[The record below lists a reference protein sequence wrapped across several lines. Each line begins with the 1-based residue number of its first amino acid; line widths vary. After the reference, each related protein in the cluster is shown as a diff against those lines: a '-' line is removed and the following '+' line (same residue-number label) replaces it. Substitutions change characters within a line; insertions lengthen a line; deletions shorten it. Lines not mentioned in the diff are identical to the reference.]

1 MQFLGF
7 LAVIFGPIMEWIYR
21 FIPNYGWALIVFTLL
36 VNLVLLPLRIK
47 QQKSTA
53 RMSAFQPK
61 MQEIQKKYAKDKARQ
76 QEELMKF
83 QQEYGFSMT
92 AGCMPMILNFLFIF
106 GIIEVVYRPL
116 KYILGVSDAVISQMV
131 EVANST
137 LGQSLMVNDY
147 RVQSTLI
154 NLVKGNGEAFSS
166 VLGDKLADVQNF
178 QMSFF
183 GIDLGQTP
191 LSSWP
196 SVAIIIPILSV
207 VTMIA
212 VQVVTMKM
220 SGQQMSGSMKAM
232 PWIMSIM
239 FGYIAFTIPTG
250 FSLYY
255 TVSNIAGFVQS
266 LIAKRIYDPEKI
278 KAQVEA
284 EIEAKR
290 AEKKKK
296 KQVKVKSESGETVM
310 KEVSEAEL
318 ARIRLARARAID
330 EERYKD
336 EEPAPKKEEAKPKPA
351 AEEKEEKPAP
361 QPEQAPDTA
370 QAEPAAQESGT
381 QTEAEEEQAPEKM
394 PWEEDKE

>member
-1 MQFLGF
+1 MQVLGF
-7 LAVIFGPIMEWIYR
+7 LAIIFGPIMEWIYR

-61 MQEIQKKYAKDKARQ
+61 MQEIQKKYAKDKNRQ

-92 AGCMPMILNFLFIF
+92 AGCMPMALNFLFIF

-116 KYILGVSDAVISQMV
+116 QYILGVSQDVIAQMV
-131 EVANST
+131 EIANST
-137 LGQSLMVNDY
+137 LGESLIATDY
-147 RVQSTLI
+147 RVQSALI
-154 NLVKGNGEAFSS
+154 NLVKSNGEAFSS

-178 QMSFF
+178 QMMFF

-196 SVAIIIPILSV
+196 SIAIIIPILSV
-207 VTMIA
+207 VTMII
-212 VQVVTMKM
+212 VQVITMKM
-220 SGQQMSGSMKAM
+220 SGQEMSGSMKAL

-255 TVSNIAGFVQS
+255 TVSNIASFIQS
-266 LIAKRIYDPEKI
+266 LIAKRIYDPEKV

-296 KQVKVKSESGETVM
+296 KQVKIKSESGETVM

-336 EEPAPKKEEAKPKPA
+336 DEPAQKKEEEKPKDALKEKKKKLAENQPA
-351 AEEKEEKPAP
+351 EASSET
-361 QPEQAPDTA
+361 EQSSA
-370 QAEPAAQESGT
+370 QAGPED
-381 QTEAEEEQAPEKM
+381 EQAPEQM
-394 PWEEDKE
+394 PWEEEKE

>member
-1 MQFLGF
+1 MQVLGF
-7 LAVIFGPIMEWIYR
+7 LAIIFGPIMEWIYR

-61 MQEIQKKYAKDKARQ
+61 MQEIQKKYAKDKNRQ

-92 AGCMPMILNFLFIF
+92 AGCMPMALNFLFIF

-116 KYILGVSDAVISQMV
+116 QYILGVSQDVIAQMV
-131 EVANST
+131 EIANST
-137 LGQSLMVNDY
+137 LGESLIATDY
-147 RVQSTLI
+147 RVQSALI
-154 NLVKGNGEAFSS
+154 NLVKSNGEAFSS

-178 QMSFF
+178 QMMFF

-196 SVAIIIPILSV
+196 SIAIIIPILSV
-207 VTMIA
+207 VTMII
-212 VQVVTMKM
+212 VQVITMKM
-220 SGQQMSGSMKAM
+220 SGQEMSGSMKAL

-255 TVSNIAGFVQS
+255 TVSNIASFIQS
-266 LIAKRIYDPEKI
+266 LIAKRIYDPEKV

-296 KQVKVKSESGETVM
+296 KQVKIKSESGETVM

-336 EEPAPKKEEAKPKPA
+336 DKPAQKKEEEKPKA
-351 AEEKEEKPAP
+351 ALKEKKKKPAEN
-361 QPEQAPDTA
+361 QPAEASSETEQSSA
-370 QAEPAAQESGT
+370 QAGPED
-381 QTEAEEEQAPEKM
+381 EQAPEQM
-394 PWEEDKE
+394 PWEEEKE

>member
-1 MQFLGF
+1 MQVLGF
-7 LAVIFGPIMEWIYR
+7 LAIIFGPIMEWIYR

-61 MQEIQKKYAKDKARQ
+61 MQEIQKKYAKDKNRQ

-92 AGCMPMILNFLFIF
+92 AGCMPMALNFLFIF

-116 KYILGVSDAVISQMV
+116 QYILGVSQDVIAQMV
-131 EVANST
+131 EIANST
-137 LGQSLMVNDY
+137 LGESLIATDY
-147 RVQSTLI
+147 RVQSALI
-154 NLVKGNGEAFSS
+154 NLVKSNGEAFSS

-178 QMSFF
+178 QMMFF

-196 SVAIIIPILSV
+196 SIAIIIPIFSV
-207 VTMIA
+207 VTMII
-212 VQVVTMKM
+212 VQVITMKM
-220 SGQQMSGSMKAM
+220 SGQEMSGSMKAL

-255 TVSNIAGFVQS
+255 TVSNIASFIQS
-266 LIAKRIYDPEKI
+266 LIAKRIYDPEKV

-296 KQVKVKSESGETVM
+296 KQVKIKSESGETVM

-336 EEPAPKKEEAKPKPA
+336 DEPAQKKEEEKPKA
-351 AEEKEEKPAP
+351 ALKEKKKKPAEN
-361 QPEQAPDTA
+361 QPAEASSETEQSSA
-370 QAEPAAQESGT
+370 QAGPED
-381 QTEAEEEQAPEKM
+381 EQAPEQM
-394 PWEEDKE
+394 PWEEEKE

>member
-1 MQFLGF
+1 MQVLGF
-7 LAVIFGPIMEWIYR
+7 LAIIFGPIMEWIYR

-36 VNLVLLPLRIK
+36 VNLVLLPLHIK

-61 MQEIQKKYAKDKARQ
+61 MQEIQKKYAKDKNRQ

-92 AGCMPMILNFLFIF
+92 AGCMPMALNFLFIF

-116 KYILGVSDAVISQMV
+116 QYILGVSQDVIAQMV
-131 EVANST
+131 EIANST
-137 LGQSLMVNDY
+137 LGESLIATDY
-147 RVQSTLI
+147 RVQSALI
-154 NLVKGNGEAFSS
+154 NLVKSNGEAFSS

-178 QMSFF
+178 QMMFF

-196 SVAIIIPILSV
+196 SIAIIIPILSV
-207 VTMIA
+207 VTMII
-212 VQVVTMKM
+212 VQVITMKM
-220 SGQQMSGSMKAM
+220 SGQEMSGSMKAL

-255 TVSNIAGFVQS
+255 TVSNIASFIQS
-266 LIAKRIYDPEKI
+266 LIAKRIYDPEKV

-296 KQVKVKSESGETVM
+296 KQVKIKSESGETVM

-336 EEPAPKKEEAKPKPA
+336 DEPAQKKEEEKPKA
-351 AEEKEEKPAP
+351 ALKEKKKKPAEN
-361 QPEQAPDTA
+361 QPAEASSETEQSSA
-370 QAEPAAQESGT
+370 QAGPED
-381 QTEAEEEQAPEKM
+381 EQAPEQM
-394 PWEEDKE
+394 PWEEEKE

>member
-1 MQFLGF
+1 MQVLGF
-7 LAVIFGPIMEWIYR
+7 LAIIFGPIMEWIYR

-61 MQEIQKKYAKDKARQ
+61 MQEIQKKYAKDKNRQ

-92 AGCMPMILNFLFIF
+92 AGCMPMALNFLFIF

-116 KYILGVSDAVISQMV
+116 QYILGVSQDVIAQMV
-131 EVANST
+131 EIANST
-137 LGQSLMVNDY
+137 LGESLIATDY
-147 RVQSTLI
+147 RVQSALI
-154 NLVKGNGEAFSS
+154 NLVKSNGEAFSS

-178 QMSFF
+178 QMMFF

-196 SVAIIIPILSV
+196 SIAIIIPILSV
-207 VTMIA
+207 VTMII
-212 VQVVTMKM
+212 VQVITMKM
-220 SGQQMSGSMKAM
+220 SGQEMSGSMKAL

-255 TVSNIAGFVQS
+255 TVSNIASFIQS
-266 LIAKRIYDPEKI
+266 LIAKRIYDPEKV

-296 KQVKVKSESGETVM
+296 KQVKIKSESGETVM

-336 EEPAPKKEEAKPKPA
+336 DEPAQKKEEEKPKA
-351 AEEKEEKPAP
+351 ALKEKKKKPAEN
-361 QPEQAPDTA
+361 QPAEAFSETEQSSA
-370 QAEPAAQESGT
+370 QAGPED
-381 QTEAEEEQAPEKM
+381 EQAPEQM
-394 PWEEDKE
+394 PWEEEKE

>member
-1 MQFLGF
+1 MQVLGF
-7 LAVIFGPIMEWIYR
+7 LAIIFGPIMEWIYR

-61 MQEIQKKYAKDKARQ
+61 MQEIQKKYAKDKNRQ

-92 AGCMPMILNFLFIF
+92 AGCMPMALNFLFIF

-116 KYILGVSDAVISQMV
+116 QYILGVSQDVIAQMV
-131 EVANST
+131 EIANST
-137 LGQSLMVNDY
+137 LGESLIATDY
-147 RVQSTLI
+147 RVQSALI
-154 NLVKGNGEAFSS
+154 NLVKSNGEAFSS

-178 QMSFF
+178 QMMFF

-196 SVAIIIPILSV
+196 SIAIIIPILSV
-207 VTMIA
+207 VTMII
-212 VQVVTMKM
+212 VQVITMKM
-220 SGQQMSGSMKAM
+220 SGQEMSGSMKAL

-255 TVSNIAGFVQS
+255 TVSNIASFIQS
-266 LIAKRIYDPEKI
+266 LIAKRIYDPEKV
-278 KAQVEA
+278 KAKVEA

-296 KQVKVKSESGETVM
+296 KQVKIKSESGETVM

-336 EEPAPKKEEAKPKPA
+336 DEPAQKKEEEKPKA
-351 AEEKEEKPAP
+351 ALKEKKKKPAEN
-361 QPEQAPDTA
+361 QPAEASSETEQSSA
-370 QAEPAAQESGT
+370 QAGPED
-381 QTEAEEEQAPEKM
+381 EQAPEQM
-394 PWEEDKE
+394 PWEEEKE

>member
-1 MQFLGF
+1 MQVLGF
-7 LAVIFGPIMEWIYR
+7 LAIIFGPIMEWIYR

-61 MQEIQKKYAKDKARQ
+61 MQEIQKKYAKDKNRQ

-92 AGCMPMILNFLFIF
+92 AGCMPMALNFLFIF

-116 KYILGVSDAVISQMV
+116 QYILGVSQDVIAQMV
-131 EVANST
+131 EIANST
-137 LGQSLMVNDY
+137 LGESLIATDY
-147 RVQSTLI
+147 RVQSALI
-154 NLVKGNGEAFSS
+154 NLVKSNGEAFSS

-178 QMSFF
+178 QMMFF

-196 SVAIIIPILSV
+196 SIAIIIPILSV
-207 VTMIA
+207 VTMII
-212 VQVVTMKM
+212 VQVITMKM
-220 SGQQMSGSMKAM
+220 SGQEMSGSMKAL

-255 TVSNIAGFVQS
+255 TVSNIASFIQS
-266 LIAKRIYDPEKI
+266 LIAKRIYDPEKV

-296 KQVKVKSESGETVM
+296 KQVKIKSESGETVM

-336 EEPAPKKEEAKPKPA
+336 AEPAQKKEEEKPKA
-351 AEEKEEKPAP
+351 ALKEKKKKPAEN
-361 QPEQAPDTA
+361 QPAEASSETEQSSA
-370 QAEPAAQESGT
+370 QAGPED
-381 QTEAEEEQAPEKM
+381 EQAPEQM
-394 PWEEDKE
+394 PWEEEKE

>member
-1 MQFLGF
+1 MQVLGF
-7 LAVIFGPIMEWIYR
+7 LAIIFGPIMEWIYR
-21 FIPNYGWALIVFTLL
+21 FSPNYGWALIVFTLL

-61 MQEIQKKYAKDKARQ
+61 MQEIQKKYAKDKNRQ

-92 AGCMPMILNFLFIF
+92 AGCMPMALNFLFIF

-116 KYILGVSDAVISQMV
+116 QYILGVSQDVIAQMV
-131 EVANST
+131 EIANST
-137 LGQSLMVNDY
+137 LGESLIATDY
-147 RVQSTLI
+147 RVQSALI
-154 NLVKGNGEAFSS
+154 NLVKSNGEAFSS

-178 QMSFF
+178 QMMFF

-196 SVAIIIPILSV
+196 SIAIIIPILSV
-207 VTMIA
+207 VTMII
-212 VQVVTMKM
+212 VQVITMKM
-220 SGQQMSGSMKAM
+220 SGQEMSGSMKAL

-255 TVSNIAGFVQS
+255 TVSNIASFIQS
-266 LIAKRIYDPEKI
+266 LIAKRIYDPEKV

-296 KQVKVKSESGETVM
+296 KQVKIKSESGETVM

-336 EEPAPKKEEAKPKPA
+336 DEPAQKKEEEKPKA
-351 AEEKEEKPAP
+351 ALKEKKKKPAEN
-361 QPEQAPDTA
+361 QPAEASSETEQSSA
-370 QAEPAAQESGT
+370 QAGPED
-381 QTEAEEEQAPEKM
+381 EQAPEQM
-394 PWEEDKE
+394 PWEEEKE

>member
-1 MQFLGF
+1 M
-7 LAVIFGPIMEWIYR
+7 
-21 FIPNYGWALIVFTLL
+21 
-36 VNLVLLPLRIK
+36 
-47 QQKSTA
+47 
-53 RMSAFQPK
+53 
-61 MQEIQKKYAKDKARQ
+61 
-76 QEELMKF
+76 
-83 QQEYGFSMT
+83 
-92 AGCMPMILNFLFIF
+92 
-106 GIIEVVYRPL
+106 
-116 KYILGVSDAVISQMV
+116 
-131 EVANST
+131 
-137 LGQSLMVNDY
+137 NDY

-196 SVAIIIPILSV
+196 SIAIIIPILSV

-255 TVSNIAGFVQS
+255 TASNVFALAQS
-266 LIAKRIYDPEKI
+266 IVLKKMYNPEKI
-278 KAQVEA
+278 KQQVQE

-290 AEKKKK
+290 AERKKK
-296 KQVKVKSESGETVM
+296 KQVKVVAADGA
-310 KEVSEAEL
+310 EVVKDVSQAEL
-318 ARIRLARARAID
+318 DRIRLERARQMED
-330 EERYKD
+330 ERYKD
-336 EEPAPKKEEAKPKPA
+336 E
-351 AEEKEEKPAP
+351 
-361 QPEQAPDTA
+361 
-370 QAEPAAQESGT
+370 
-381 QTEAEEEQAPEKM
+381 
-394 PWEEDKE
+394 

>member
-1 MQFLGF
+1 MQVLGF
-7 LAVIFGPIMEWIYR
+7 LAIIFGPIMEWIYR

-61 MQEIQKKYAKDKARQ
+61 MQEIQKKYAKDKNRQ

-92 AGCMPMILNFLFIF
+92 AGCMPMALNFLFIF

-116 KYILGVSDAVISQMV
+116 QYILGVSQDVIAQMV
-131 EVANST
+131 EIANST
-137 LGQSLMVNDY
+137 LGESLIATDY

-154 NLVKGNGEAFSS
+154 NLVKSNGKAFSS

-178 QMSFF
+178 QMMFF

-196 SVAIIIPILSV
+196 SIAIIIPILSV
-207 VTMIA
+207 VTMII
-212 VQVVTMKM
+212 VQVITMKM
-220 SGQQMSGSMKAM
+220 SGQEMSGSMKAL

-255 TVSNIAGFVQS
+255 TVSNIASFIQS
-266 LIAKRIYDPEKI
+266 LIAKRIYDPEKV

-296 KQVKVKSESGETVM
+296 KQVKIKSESGETVM

-336 EEPAPKKEEAKPKPA
+336 DEPAQKKEEEKPKA
-351 AEEKEEKPAP
+351 ALKEKKKKPAEN
-361 QPEQAPDTA
+361 QPAEASSETEQSSA
-370 QAEPAAQESGT
+370 QAGPED
-381 QTEAEEEQAPEKM
+381 EQAPEQM
-394 PWEEDKE
+394 PWEEEKE

>member
-1 MQFLGF
+1 MQVLGF
-7 LAVIFGPIMEWIYR
+7 LAIIFGPIMEWIYR

-61 MQEIQKKYAKDKARQ
+61 MQEIQKKYAKDKNRQ

-92 AGCMPMILNFLFIF
+92 AGCMPMALNFLFIF

-116 KYILGVSDAVISQMV
+116 QYILGVSQDVIAQMV
-131 EVANST
+131 EIANST
-137 LGQSLMVNDY
+137 LGESLIATDY
-147 RVQSTLI
+147 RVQSALI
-154 NLVKGNGEAFSS
+154 NLVKSNGEAFSS

-178 QMSFF
+178 QMMFF

-196 SVAIIIPILSV
+196 SIAIIIPILSV
-207 VTMIA
+207 VTMII
-212 VQVVTMKM
+212 VQVITMKM
-220 SGQQMSGSMKAM
+220 SGQEMSGSMKAL

-255 TVSNIAGFVQS
+255 TVSNIASFIQS
-266 LIAKRIYDPEKI
+266 MIAKRIYDPEKV

-296 KQVKVKSESGETVM
+296 KQVKIKSESGETVM

-336 EEPAPKKEEAKPKPA
+336 DEPAQKKEEEKPKA
-351 AEEKEEKPAP
+351 ALKEKKKKPAEN
-361 QPEQAPDTA
+361 QPAEASSETEQSSA
-370 QAEPAAQESGT
+370 QAGPED
-381 QTEAEEEQAPEKM
+381 EQAPEQM
-394 PWEEDKE
+394 PWEEEKE

>member
-1 MQFLGF
+1 MQVLGF
-7 LAVIFGPIMEWIYR
+7 LAIIFGPIMEWIYR

-61 MQEIQKKYAKDKARQ
+61 MQEIQKKYAKDKNRQ

-92 AGCMPMILNFLFIF
+92 AGCMPMALNFLFIF

-116 KYILGVSDAVISQMV
+116 QYILGVSQDVIAQMV
-131 EVANST
+131 EIANST
-137 LGQSLMVNDY
+137 LGESLIATDY
-147 RVQSTLI
+147 RVQSALI
-154 NLVKGNGEAFSS
+154 NLVKSNGEAFSS

-178 QMSFF
+178 QMMFF

-196 SVAIIIPILSV
+196 SIAIIIPILSV
-207 VTMIA
+207 VTMII
-212 VQVVTMKM
+212 VQVITMKM
-220 SGQQMSGSMKAM
+220 SGQEMSGSMKAL

-255 TVSNIAGFVQS
+255 TVSNIASFIQS
-266 LIAKRIYDPEKI
+266 RIAKRIYDPEKV

-296 KQVKVKSESGETVM
+296 KQVKIKSESGETVM

-336 EEPAPKKEEAKPKPA
+336 DEPAQKKEEEKPKA
-351 AEEKEEKPAP
+351 ALKEKKKKPAEN
-361 QPEQAPDTA
+361 QPAEASSETEQSSA
-370 QAEPAAQESGT
+370 QAGPED
-381 QTEAEEEQAPEKM
+381 EQAPEQM
-394 PWEEDKE
+394 PWEEEKE

>member
-1 MQFLGF
+1 MQVLGF
-7 LAVIFGPIMEWIYR
+7 LAIIFGPIMEWIYR

-61 MQEIQKKYAKDKARQ
+61 MQEIQKKYAKDKNR
-76 QEELMKF
+76 

-92 AGCMPMILNFLFIF
+92 AGCMPMALNFLFIF

-116 KYILGVSDAVISQMV
+116 QYILGVSQDVIAQMV
-131 EVANST
+131 EIANST
-137 LGQSLMVNDY
+137 LGESLIATDY
-147 RVQSTLI
+147 RVQSALI
-154 NLVKGNGEAFSS
+154 NLVKSNGEAFSS

-178 QMSFF
+178 QMMFF

-196 SVAIIIPILSV
+196 SIAIIIPILSV
-207 VTMIA
+207 VTMII
-212 VQVVTMKM
+212 VQVITMKM
-220 SGQQMSGSMKAM
+220 SGQEMSGSMKAL

-255 TVSNIAGFVQS
+255 TVSNIASFIQS
-266 LIAKRIYDPEKI
+266 LIAKRIYDPEKV

-296 KQVKVKSESGETVM
+296 KQVKIKSESGETVM

-336 EEPAPKKEEAKPKPA
+336 DEPAQKKEEEKPKA
-351 AEEKEEKPAP
+351 ALKEKKKKPAEN
-361 QPEQAPDTA
+361 QPAEASSETEQSSA
-370 QAEPAAQESGT
+370 QAGPED
-381 QTEAEEEQAPEKM
+381 EQAPEQM
-394 PWEEDKE
+394 PWEEEKE

>member
-1 MQFLGF
+1 MQVLGF
-7 LAVIFGPIMEWIYR
+7 LAIIFGPIMEWIYR

-61 MQEIQKKYAKDKARQ
+61 MQEIQKKYAKDKNRQ

-92 AGCMPMILNFLFIF
+92 AGCMPMALNFLFIF

-116 KYILGVSDAVISQMV
+116 QYILGVSQDVIAQMV
-131 EVANST
+131 EIANST
-137 LGQSLMVNDY
+137 LGESLIATDY
-147 RVQSTLI
+147 RVQSALI
-154 NLVKGNGEAFSS
+154 NLVKSNGEAFSS

-178 QMSFF
+178 QMMFF

-196 SVAIIIPILSV
+196 SIAIIIPILSV
-207 VTMIA
+207 VTMII
-212 VQVVTMKM
+212 VQVITMKM
-220 SGQQMSGSMKAM
+220 SGQEMSGSMKAL

-255 TVSNIAGFVQS
+255 TVSNIASFIQS
-266 LIAKRIYDPEKI
+266 LIAKRIYDPEKV

-296 KQVKVKSESGETVM
+296 KQVKIKSESGETVM

-336 EEPAPKKEEAKPKPA
+336 DEPAQRKE
-351 AEEKEEKPAP
+351 EEKPKAALKEKKKKP
-361 QPEQAPDTA
+361 AENQPAEASSETEQSSA
-370 QAEPAAQESGT
+370 QAGPED
-381 QTEAEEEQAPEKM
+381 EQAPEQM
-394 PWEEDKE
+394 PWEEEKE

>member
-1 MQFLGF
+1 MQVLGF
-7 LAVIFGPIMEWIYR
+7 LAIIFGPIMEWIYR

-61 MQEIQKKYAKDKARQ
+61 MQEIQKKYAKDKNRQ

-92 AGCMPMILNFLFIF
+92 AGCMPMALNFLFIF

-116 KYILGVSDAVISQMV
+116 QYILGVSQDVIAQMV
-131 EVANST
+131 EIANST
-137 LGQSLMVNDY
+137 LGESLIATDY
-147 RVQSTLI
+147 RVQSALI
-154 NLVKGNGEAFSS
+154 NLVKSNGEAFSS

-178 QMSFF
+178 QMMFF

-196 SVAIIIPILSV
+196 SIAIIIPILSV
-207 VTMIA
+207 VTMII
-212 VQVVTMKM
+212 VQVITMKM
-220 SGQQMSGSMKAM
+220 SGQEMSGSMKAL

-255 TVSNIAGFVQS
+255 TVSNIASFIQS
-266 LIAKRIYDPEKI
+266 LIAKRIYDPEKV

-296 KQVKVKSESGETVM
+296 KQVKIKSESGETVM

-336 EEPAPKKEEAKPKPA
+336 DEPAQKKEEEKPKA
-351 AEEKEEKPAP
+351 ALKEKKKKPAEN
-361 QPEQAPDTA
+361 QPAEASSETEQNSA
-370 QAEPAAQESGT
+370 QAGPED
-381 QTEAEEEQAPEKM
+381 EQAPEQM
-394 PWEEDKE
+394 PWEEEKE

>member
-1 MQFLGF
+1 MQVLGF
-7 LAVIFGPIMEWIYR
+7 LAIIFGPIMEWIYR

-61 MQEIQKKYAKDKARQ
+61 MQEIQKKYAKDKNRQ

-92 AGCMPMILNFLFIF
+92 AGCMPMALNFLFIF

-116 KYILGVSDAVISQMV
+116 QYILGVSQDVIAQMV
-131 EVANST
+131 EIANST
-137 LGQSLMVNDY
+137 LGESLIATDY
-147 RVQSTLI
+147 RVQSALI
-154 NLVKGNGEAFSS
+154 NLVKSNGEAFSS

-178 QMSFF
+178 QMMFF

-196 SVAIIIPILSV
+196 SIAIIIPILSV
-207 VTMIA
+207 VTMII
-212 VQVVTMKM
+212 VQVITMKM
-220 SGQQMSGSMKAM
+220 SGQEMSGSMKAL

-255 TVSNIAGFVQS
+255 TVSNIASFIQS
-266 LIAKRIYDPEKI
+266 LIAKRIYDPEKV

-296 KQVKVKSESGETVM
+296 KQVKIKSESGETVM

-318 ARIRLARARAID
+318 ARIRLARARAIH

-336 EEPAPKKEEAKPKPA
+336 DEPAQKKEEEKPKA
-351 AEEKEEKPAP
+351 ALKEKKKKPAEN
-361 QPEQAPDTA
+361 QPAEASSETEQSSA
-370 QAEPAAQESGT
+370 QAGPED
-381 QTEAEEEQAPEKM
+381 EQAPEQM
-394 PWEEDKE
+394 PWEEEKE

>member
-1 MQFLGF
+1 MQVLGF
-7 LAVIFGPIMEWIYR
+7 LAIIFGPIMEWIYR

-61 MQEIQKKYAKDKARQ
+61 MQEIQKKYAKDKNRQ

-92 AGCMPMILNFLFIF
+92 AGCMPMALNFLFIF

-116 KYILGVSDAVISQMV
+116 QYILGVSQDVIAQMV
-131 EVANST
+131 EIANST
-137 LGQSLMVNDY
+137 LGESLIATDY
-147 RVQSTLI
+147 RVQSALI
-154 NLVKGNGEAFSS
+154 NLVKSNGEAFSS

-178 QMSFF
+178 QMMFF

-196 SVAIIIPILSV
+196 SIASIIPILSV
-207 VTMIA
+207 VTMII
-212 VQVVTMKM
+212 VQVITMKM
-220 SGQQMSGSMKAM
+220 SGQEMSGSMKAL

-255 TVSNIAGFVQS
+255 TVSNIASFIQS
-266 LIAKRIYDPEKI
+266 LIAKRIYDPEKV

-296 KQVKVKSESGETVM
+296 KQVKIKSESGETVM

-336 EEPAPKKEEAKPKPA
+336 DEPAQKKEEEKPKA
-351 AEEKEEKPAP
+351 ALKEKKKKPAEN
-361 QPEQAPDTA
+361 QPAEASSETEQSRA
-370 QAEPAAQESGT
+370 QAGPED
-381 QTEAEEEQAPEKM
+381 EQAPEQM
-394 PWEEDKE
+394 PWEEEKE

>member
-1 MQFLGF
+1 MQVLGF
-7 LAVIFGPIMEWIYR
+7 LAIIFGPIMEWIYR

-61 MQEIQKKYAKDKARQ
+61 MQEIQKKYAKDKNRQ

-92 AGCMPMILNFLFIF
+92 AGCMPMALNFLFIF

-116 KYILGVSDAVISQMV
+116 QYILGVSQDVIAQMV
-131 EVANST
+131 EIANST
-137 LGQSLMVNDY
+137 LGESLIATDY
-147 RVQSTLI
+147 RVQSALI
-154 NLVKGNGEAFSS
+154 NLVKSNGEAFSS

-178 QMSFF
+178 QMMFF

-196 SVAIIIPILSV
+196 SIAIIIPILSV
-207 VTMIA
+207 VTMII
-212 VQVVTMKM
+212 VQVITMKM
-220 SGQQMSGSMKAM
+220 SGQEMSGSMKAL

-255 TVSNIAGFVQS
+255 TVSNIASFIQS

-296 KQVKVKSESGETVM
+296 KQVKIKSESGETVM

-336 EEPAPKKEEAKPKPA
+336 DEPAQKKEEEKPKDA
-351 AEEKEEKPAP
+351 LKEKKKKPAEN
-361 QPEQAPDTA
+361 QPAEASSETEQSSA
-370 QAEPAAQESGT
+370 QAGPED
-381 QTEAEEEQAPEKM
+381 EQAPEQM
-394 PWEEDKE
+394 PWEEEKE

>member
-1 MQFLGF
+1 MQVLGF
-7 LAVIFGPIMEWIYR
+7 LAIIFGPIMEWIYR

-61 MQEIQKKYAKDKARQ
+61 MQEIQKKYAKDKNRQ

-92 AGCMPMILNFLFIF
+92 AGCMPMALNFLFIF

-116 KYILGVSDAVISQMV
+116 QYILGVSQDVIAQMV
-131 EVANST
+131 EIANST
-137 LGQSLMVNDY
+137 LGESLIATDY
-147 RVQSTLI
+147 RVQSALI
-154 NLVKGNGEAFSS
+154 NLVKSNGEAFSS

-178 QMSFF
+178 QMMFF

-196 SVAIIIPILSV
+196 SIAIIIPILSV
-207 VTMIA
+207 VTMII
-212 VQVVTMKM
+212 VQVITMKM
-220 SGQQMSGSMKAM
+220 SGQEMSGSMKAL

-255 TVSNIAGFVQS
+255 TVSNIASFIQS
-266 LIAKRIYDPEKI
+266 LIAKRIYDPEKV

-296 KQVKVKSESGETVM
+296 KQVKIKSESGETVM

-336 EEPAPKKEEAKPKPA
+336 DEPAQKKEEEKPKA
-351 AEEKEEKPAP
+351 ALKEKKKKPAEN
-361 QPEQAPDTA
+361 QPAEASSETEHSSA
-370 QAEPAAQESGT
+370 QAGPED
-381 QTEAEEEQAPEKM
+381 EQAPEQM
-394 PWEEDKE
+394 PWEEEKE

>member
-1 MQFLGF
+1 MQVLGF
-7 LAVIFGPIMEWIYR
+7 LAIIFGPIMEWIYR

-61 MQEIQKKYAKDKARQ
+61 MQEIQKKYAKDKNRQ

-92 AGCMPMILNFLFIF
+92 AGCMPMALNLLFIF

-116 KYILGVSDAVISQMV
+116 QYILGVSQDVIAQMV
-131 EVANST
+131 EIANST
-137 LGQSLMVNDY
+137 LGESLIATDY
-147 RVQSTLI
+147 RVQSALI
-154 NLVKGNGEAFSS
+154 NLVKSNGEAFSS

-178 QMSFF
+178 QMMFF

-196 SVAIIIPILSV
+196 SIAIIIPILSV
-207 VTMIA
+207 VTMII
-212 VQVVTMKM
+212 VQVITMKM
-220 SGQQMSGSMKAM
+220 SGQEMSGSMKAL

-255 TVSNIAGFVQS
+255 TVSNIASFIQS
-266 LIAKRIYDPEKI
+266 LIAKRIYDPEKV

-296 KQVKVKSESGETVM
+296 KQVKIKSESGETVM

-336 EEPAPKKEEAKPKPA
+336 DEPAQKKEEEKPKA
-351 AEEKEEKPAP
+351 ALKEKKKKPAEN
-361 QPEQAPDTA
+361 QPAEASSETEQSSA
-370 QAEPAAQESGT
+370 QAGPED
-381 QTEAEEEQAPEKM
+381 EQAPEQM
-394 PWEEDKE
+394 PWEEEKE

>member
-1 MQFLGF
+1 MQVLGF
-7 LAVIFGPIMEWIYR
+7 LAIIFGPIMEWIYR

-61 MQEIQKKYAKDKARQ
+61 MQEIQKKYAKDKNRQ

-92 AGCMPMILNFLFIF
+92 AGCMPMALNFLFIF

-116 KYILGVSDAVISQMV
+116 QYILGVSQDVIAQMV
-131 EVANST
+131 EIANST
-137 LGQSLMVNDY
+137 LGESLIATDY
-147 RVQSTLI
+147 RVQSALI
-154 NLVKGNGEAFSS
+154 NLVKSNGEAFSS

-178 QMSFF
+178 QMMFF

-196 SVAIIIPILSV
+196 SIAIIIPILSV
-207 VTMIA
+207 VTMII
-212 VQVVTMKM
+212 VQVITMKM
-220 SGQQMSGSMKAM
+220 SGQEMSGSMKAL

-255 TVSNIAGFVQS
+255 TVSNIASFIQS
-266 LIAKRIYDPEKI
+266 LIAKRIYDPEKV

-284 EIEAKR
+284 EIESKR

-296 KQVKVKSESGETVM
+296 KQVKIKSESGETVM

-336 EEPAPKKEEAKPKPA
+336 DEPAQKKEEEKPKA
-351 AEEKEEKPAP
+351 ALKEKKKKPAEN
-361 QPEQAPDTA
+361 QPAEASSETEQSSA
-370 QAEPAAQESGT
+370 QAGPED
-381 QTEAEEEQAPEKM
+381 EQAPEQM
-394 PWEEDKE
+394 PWEEEKE

>member
-1 MQFLGF
+1 MQVLGF
-7 LAVIFGPIMEWIYR
+7 LAIIFGPIMEWIYR

-61 MQEIQKKYAKDKARQ
+61 MQEIQKKDAKDKNRQ

-92 AGCMPMILNFLFIF
+92 AGCMPMALNFLFIF

-116 KYILGVSDAVISQMV
+116 QYILGVSQDVIAQMV
-131 EVANST
+131 EIANST
-137 LGQSLMVNDY
+137 LGESLIATDY
-147 RVQSTLI
+147 RVQSALI
-154 NLVKGNGEAFSS
+154 NLVKSNGEAFSS

-178 QMSFF
+178 QMMFF

-196 SVAIIIPILSV
+196 SIAIIIPILSV
-207 VTMIA
+207 VTMII
-212 VQVVTMKM
+212 VQVITMKM
-220 SGQQMSGSMKAM
+220 SGQEMSGSMKAL

-255 TVSNIAGFVQS
+255 TVSNIASFIQS
-266 LIAKRIYDPEKI
+266 LIAKRIYDPEKV

-296 KQVKVKSESGETVM
+296 KQVKIKSESGETVM

-336 EEPAPKKEEAKPKPA
+336 DEPAQKKEEEKPKA
-351 AEEKEEKPAP
+351 ALKEKKKKPAEN
-361 QPEQAPDTA
+361 QPAEASSETEQSSA
-370 QAEPAAQESGT
+370 QAGPED
-381 QTEAEEEQAPEKM
+381 EQAPEQM
-394 PWEEDKE
+394 PWEEEKE

>member
-1 MQFLGF
+1 MQVLGF
-7 LAVIFGPIMEWIYR
+7 LAIIFGPIMEWIYR

-61 MQEIQKKYAKDKARQ
+61 MQEIQKKYAKDKNRQ

-92 AGCMPMILNFLFIF
+92 AGCMPMALNFLFIF

-116 KYILGVSDAVISQMV
+116 QYILGVSQDVIAQMV
-131 EVANST
+131 EIANST
-137 LGQSLMVNDY
+137 LGESLIATDY

-154 NLVKGNGEAFSS
+154 NLVKSNGEAFSS

-178 QMSFF
+178 QMMFF

-196 SVAIIIPILSV
+196 SIAIIIPILSV
-207 VTMIA
+207 VTMII
-212 VQVVTMKM
+212 VQVITMKM
-220 SGQQMSGSMKAM
+220 SGQEMSGSMKAL

-255 TVSNIAGFVQS
+255 TVSNIASFIQS
-266 LIAKRIYDPEKI
+266 LIAKRIYDPEKV

-290 AEKKKK
+290 AERKKK
-296 KQVKVKSESGETVM
+296 KQVKIKSESGETVM

-336 EEPAPKKEEAKPKPA
+336 DEPAQKKEEEKPKA
-351 AEEKEEKPAP
+351 ALKEKKKKPAEN
-361 QPEQAPDTA
+361 QPAEASSETEQSSA
-370 QAEPAAQESGT
+370 QAGPED
-381 QTEAEEEQAPEKM
+381 EQAPEQM
-394 PWEEDKE
+394 PWEEEKE

>member
-1 MQFLGF
+1 MQVLGF
-7 LAVIFGPIMEWIYR
+7 LAIIFGPIMEWIYR

-61 MQEIQKKYAKDKARQ
+61 MQEIQKKYAKDKNRQ

-92 AGCMPMILNFLFIF
+92 AGCMPMALNFLFIF

-116 KYILGVSDAVISQMV
+116 QYILGVSQDVIAQMV
-131 EVANST
+131 EIANST
-137 LGQSLMVNDY
+137 LGESLIATDY
-147 RVQSTLI
+147 RVQSALI
-154 NLVKGNGEAFSS
+154 NLVKSNGEAFSS

-178 QMSFF
+178 QMMFF

-196 SVAIIIPILSV
+196 SIAIIIPILSV
-207 VTMIA
+207 VTMII
-212 VQVVTMKM
+212 VQVITMKM
-220 SGQQMSGSMKAM
+220 SGQEMSGSMKAL

-255 TVSNIAGFVQS
+255 TVSNIASFIQS
-266 LIAKRIYDPEKI
+266 LIAKRIYDPEKV

-296 KQVKVKSESGETVM
+296 KQVKIKSESGETVM

-318 ARIRLARARAID
+318 ARIRLARARASD

-336 EEPAPKKEEAKPKPA
+336 DEPAQKKEEEKPKA
-351 AEEKEEKPAP
+351 ALKEKKKKPAEN
-361 QPEQAPDTA
+361 QPAEASSETEQSSA
-370 QAEPAAQESGT
+370 QAGPED
-381 QTEAEEEQAPEKM
+381 EQAPEQM
-394 PWEEDKE
+394 PWEEEKE

>member
-1 MQFLGF
+1 MQVLGF
-7 LAVIFGPIMEWIYR
+7 LAIIFGPIMEWIYR

-61 MQEIQKKYAKDKARQ
+61 MQEIQKKYAKDKNRQ

-92 AGCMPMILNFLFIF
+92 AGCMPMALNFLFIF

-116 KYILGVSDAVISQMV
+116 QYILGVSQDVIAQMV
-131 EVANST
+131 EIANST
-137 LGQSLMVNDY
+137 LGESLIATDY
-147 RVQSTLI
+147 RVQSALI
-154 NLVKGNGEAFSS
+154 NLVKSNGEAFSS
-166 VLGDKLADVQNF
+166 VLGDKLVDVQNF
-178 QMSFF
+178 QMMFF

-196 SVAIIIPILSV
+196 SIAIIIPILSV
-207 VTMIA
+207 VTMII
-212 VQVVTMKM
+212 VQVITMKM
-220 SGQQMSGSMKAM
+220 SGQEMSGSMKAL

-255 TVSNIAGFVQS
+255 TVSNIASFIQS
-266 LIAKRIYDPEKI
+266 LIAKRIYDPEKV

-296 KQVKVKSESGETVM
+296 KQVKIKSESGETVM

-336 EEPAPKKEEAKPKPA
+336 DEPAQKKEEEKPKA
-351 AEEKEEKPAP
+351 ALKEKKKKPAEN
-361 QPEQAPDTA
+361 QPAEASSETEQSSA
-370 QAEPAAQESGT
+370 QAGPED
-381 QTEAEEEQAPEKM
+381 EQAPEQM
-394 PWEEDKE
+394 PWEEEKE

>member
-1 MQFLGF
+1 MQVLGF
-7 LAVIFGPIMEWIYR
+7 LAIIFGPIMEWIYR

-53 RMSAFQPK
+53 RKSAFQPK
-61 MQEIQKKYAKDKARQ
+61 MQEIQKKYAKDKNRQ

-92 AGCMPMILNFLFIF
+92 AGCMPMALNFLFIF

-116 KYILGVSDAVISQMV
+116 QYILGVSQDVIAQMV
-131 EVANST
+131 EIANST
-137 LGQSLMVNDY
+137 LGESLIATDY
-147 RVQSTLI
+147 RVQSALI
-154 NLVKGNGEAFSS
+154 NLVKSNGEAFSS

-178 QMSFF
+178 QMMFF

-196 SVAIIIPILSV
+196 SIAIIIPILSV
-207 VTMIA
+207 VTMII
-212 VQVVTMKM
+212 VQVITMKM
-220 SGQQMSGSMKAM
+220 SGQEMSGSMKAL

-255 TVSNIAGFVQS
+255 TVSNIASFIQS
-266 LIAKRIYDPEKI
+266 LIAKRIYDPEKV

-296 KQVKVKSESGETVM
+296 KQVKIKSESGETVM

-336 EEPAPKKEEAKPKPA
+336 DEPAQKKEEEKPKA
-351 AEEKEEKPAP
+351 ALKEKKKKPAEN
-361 QPEQAPDTA
+361 QPAEASSETEQSSA
-370 QAEPAAQESGT
+370 QAGPED
-381 QTEAEEEQAPEKM
+381 EQAPEQM
-394 PWEEDKE
+394 PWEEEKE

>member
-1 MQFLGF
+1 MQVLGF
-7 LAVIFGPIMEWIYR
+7 LAIIFGPIMEWIYR

-61 MQEIQKKYAKDKARQ
+61 MQEIQKKYAKDKNRQ

-92 AGCMPMILNFLFIF
+92 AGCMPMALNFLFIF

-116 KYILGVSDAVISQMV
+116 QYILGVSQDVIAQMV
-131 EVANST
+131 EIANST
-137 LGQSLMVNDY
+137 LGESLIATDY
-147 RVQSTLI
+147 RVQSALI
-154 NLVKGNGEAFSS
+154 NLVKSNGEAFSS

-178 QMSFF
+178 QMMFF

-196 SVAIIIPILSV
+196 SIAIIIPILSV
-207 VTMIA
+207 VTMII
-212 VQVVTMKM
+212 VQVITMKM
-220 SGQQMSGSMKAM
+220 SGQEMSGSMKAL

-255 TVSNIAGFVQS
+255 TVSNIASFIQS
-266 LIAKRIYDPEKI
+266 LIAKRIYDPEKV

-296 KQVKVKSESGETVM
+296 KQVKIKSESGETVM

-336 EEPAPKKEEAKPKPA
+336 DEPAHKKEEEKPKA
-351 AEEKEEKPAP
+351 ALKEKKKKPAEN
-361 QPEQAPDTA
+361 QPAEASSETEQSSA
-370 QAEPAAQESGT
+370 QAGPED
-381 QTEAEEEQAPEKM
+381 EQAPEQM
-394 PWEEDKE
+394 PWEEEKE

>member
-1 MQFLGF
+1 MQVLGF
-7 LAVIFGPIMEWIYR
+7 LAIIFGPIMEWIYR

-61 MQEIQKKYAKDKARQ
+61 MQEIQKKYAKDKNRQ

-92 AGCMPMILNFLFIF
+92 AGCMPMALNFLFIF

-116 KYILGVSDAVISQMV
+116 QYILGVSQDVIAQMV
-131 EVANST
+131 EIANST
-137 LGQSLMVNDY
+137 LGESLIATDY
-147 RVQSTLI
+147 RVQSALI
-154 NLVKGNGEAFSS
+154 NLVKSNGEAFSS

-178 QMSFF
+178 QMMFF

-196 SVAIIIPILSV
+196 SIAIIIPILSV
-207 VTMIA
+207 VTMII
-212 VQVVTMKM
+212 VQVITMKM
-220 SGQQMSGSMKAM
+220 SGQEMSGSMKAL

-239 FGYIAFTIPTG
+239 FGSIAFTIPTG

-255 TVSNIAGFVQS
+255 TVSNIASFIQS
-266 LIAKRIYDPEKI
+266 LIAKRIYDPEKV

-296 KQVKVKSESGETVM
+296 KQVKIKSESGETVM

-336 EEPAPKKEEAKPKPA
+336 DEPAQKKEEEKPKA
-351 AEEKEEKPAP
+351 ALKEKKKKPAEN
-361 QPEQAPDTA
+361 QPAEASSETEQSSA
-370 QAEPAAQESGT
+370 QAGPED
-381 QTEAEEEQAPEKM
+381 EQAPEQM
-394 PWEEDKE
+394 PWEEEKE

>member
-1 MQFLGF
+1 MQVLGF
-7 LAVIFGPIMEWIYR
+7 LAIIFGPILEWIYR

-61 MQEIQKKYAKDKARQ
+61 MQEIQKKYAKDKNRQ

-92 AGCMPMILNFLFIF
+92 AGCMPMALNFLFIF

-116 KYILGVSDAVISQMV
+116 QYILGVSQDVIAQMV
-131 EVANST
+131 EIANST
-137 LGQSLMVNDY
+137 LGESLIATDY
-147 RVQSTLI
+147 RVQSALI
-154 NLVKGNGEAFSS
+154 NLVKSNGEAFSS

-178 QMSFF
+178 QMMFF

-196 SVAIIIPILSV
+196 SIAIIIPILSV
-207 VTMIA
+207 VTMII
-212 VQVVTMKM
+212 VQVITMKM
-220 SGQQMSGSMKAM
+220 SGQEMSGSMKAL

-255 TVSNIAGFVQS
+255 TVSNIASFIQS
-266 LIAKRIYDPEKI
+266 LIAKRIYDPEKV

-296 KQVKVKSESGETVM
+296 KQVKIKSESGETVM

-336 EEPAPKKEEAKPKPA
+336 DEPAQKKEEEKPKA
-351 AEEKEEKPAP
+351 ALKEKKKKPAEN
-361 QPEQAPDTA
+361 QPAEASSETEQSSA
-370 QAEPAAQESGT
+370 QAGPED
-381 QTEAEEEQAPEKM
+381 EQAPEQM
-394 PWEEDKE
+394 PWEEEKE

>member
-1 MQFLGF
+1 MQVLGF
-7 LAVIFGPIMEWIYR
+7 LAIIFGPIMEWIYR

-61 MQEIQKKYAKDKARQ
+61 MQEIQKKYAKDKNRQ

-92 AGCMPMILNFLFIF
+92 AGCMPMALNFLFIF

-116 KYILGVSDAVISQMV
+116 QYILGVSQDVIAQMV
-131 EVANST
+131 EIANST
-137 LGQSLMVNDY
+137 LGESLIATDY
-147 RVQSTLI
+147 RVQSALI
-154 NLVKGNGEAFSS
+154 NLVKSNGEAFSS

-178 QMSFF
+178 QMMFF

-196 SVAIIIPILSV
+196 SIAIIIPILSV
-207 VTMIA
+207 VTMII
-212 VQVVTMKM
+212 VQVITMKM
-220 SGQQMSGSMKAM
+220 SGQEMSGSMKAL

-255 TVSNIAGFVQS
+255 TVSNIASFIQS
-266 LIAKRIYDPEKI
+266 LIAKRIYDPEKV

-284 EIEAKR
+284 EIEAK
-290 AEKKKK
+290 KK
-296 KQVKVKSESGETVM
+296 KQVKIKSESGETVM

-336 EEPAPKKEEAKPKPA
+336 DEPAQKKEEEKPKA
-351 AEEKEEKPAP
+351 ALKEKKKKPAEN
-361 QPEQAPDTA
+361 QPAEASSETEQSSA
-370 QAEPAAQESGT
+370 QAGPED
-381 QTEAEEEQAPEKM
+381 EQAPEQM
-394 PWEEDKE
+394 PWEEEKE

>member
-1 MQFLGF
+1 MQVLGF
-7 LAVIFGPIMEWIYR
+7 LAIIFGPIMEWIYR

-61 MQEIQKKYAKDKARQ
+61 MQEIQKKYAKDKNRQ

-92 AGCMPMILNFLFIF
+92 AGCMPMALNFLFIF

-116 KYILGVSDAVISQMV
+116 QYILGVSQDVIAQMV
-131 EVANST
+131 EIANST
-137 LGQSLMVNDY
+137 LGESLIATDY
-147 RVQSTLI
+147 RVQSALI
-154 NLVKGNGEAFSS
+154 NLVKSNGEAFSS

-178 QMSFF
+178 QMMFF

-196 SVAIIIPILSV
+196 SIAIIIPILSV
-207 VTMIA
+207 VTMII
-212 VQVVTMKM
+212 VQVITMKM
-220 SGQQMSGSMKAM
+220 SGQEMSGSMKAL

-255 TVSNIAGFVQS
+255 TVSNIASFIQS
-266 LIAKRIYDPEKI
+266 LIAKRIYDPEKV

-284 EIEAKR
+284 EIEAQR

-296 KQVKVKSESGETVM
+296 KQVKIKSESGETVM

-336 EEPAPKKEEAKPKPA
+336 DEPAQKKEEEKPKA
-351 AEEKEEKPAP
+351 ALKEKKKKPAEN
-361 QPEQAPDTA
+361 QPAEASSETEQSSA
-370 QAEPAAQESGT
+370 QAGPED
-381 QTEAEEEQAPEKM
+381 EQAPEQM
-394 PWEEDKE
+394 PWEEEKE

>member
-1 MQFLGF
+1 MQVLGF
-7 LAVIFGPIMEWIYR
+7 LAIIFGPIMEWIYR

-61 MQEIQKKYAKDKARQ
+61 MQEIQKKYAKDKNRQ

-92 AGCMPMILNFLFIF
+92 AGCMPMALNFLFIF

-116 KYILGVSDAVISQMV
+116 QYILGVSQDVIAQMV
-131 EVANST
+131 EIANST
-137 LGQSLMVNDY
+137 LGESLIATDY
-147 RVQSTLI
+147 RVQSALI
-154 NLVKGNGEAFSS
+154 NLVKSNGEAFSS

-178 QMSFF
+178 QMMFF

-196 SVAIIIPILSV
+196 SIAIIIPILSV
-207 VTMIA
+207 VTMII
-212 VQVVTMKM
+212 VQVITMKM
-220 SGQQMSGSMKAM
+220 SGQEMSGSMKAL

-255 TVSNIAGFVQS
+255 TVSNIASFIQS
-266 LIAKRIYDPEKI
+266 LIAKRIYDPEKV

-296 KQVKVKSESGETVM
+296 KQVKIKSESGETVM

-336 EEPAPKKEEAKPKPA
+336 DEPAQKKEEEKPKA
-351 AEEKEEKPAP
+351 ALKEKKKKPAEN
-361 QPEQAPDTA
+361 QPAEASSETEQSST
-370 QAEPAAQESGT
+370 QAGPED
-381 QTEAEEEQAPEKM
+381 EQAPEQM
-394 PWEEDKE
+394 PWEEEKE

>member
-1 MQFLGF
+1 MQVLGF
-7 LAVIFGPIMEWIYR
+7 LAIIFGPIMEWIYR

-61 MQEIQKKYAKDKARQ
+61 MQEIQKKYAKDKNRQ

-92 AGCMPMILNFLFIF
+92 AGCMPMALNFLFIF

-116 KYILGVSDAVISQMV
+116 QYILGVSQDVIAQMV
-131 EVANST
+131 EIANST
-137 LGQSLMVNDY
+137 LGESLIATDY
-147 RVQSTLI
+147 RVQSALI
-154 NLVKGNGEAFSS
+154 NLVKSNGEAFSS

-178 QMSFF
+178 QMMFF

-196 SVAIIIPILSV
+196 SIAIIIPILSV
-207 VTMIA
+207 VTMII
-212 VQVVTMKM
+212 VQVITMKM
-220 SGQQMSGSMKAM
+220 SGQEMSGSMKAL

-255 TVSNIAGFVQS
+255 TVSNIASFIQS
-266 LIAKRIYDPEKI
+266 LIAKRIYDPEKV

-296 KQVKVKSESGETVM
+296 KQVKIKSESGETVM

-330 EERYKD
+330 EERYKND
-336 EEPAPKKEEAKPKPA
+336 EPAQKKEEEKPKA
-351 AEEKEEKPAP
+351 ALKEKKKKPAEN
-361 QPEQAPDTA
+361 QPAEASSETEQSSA
-370 QAEPAAQESGT
+370 QAGPED
-381 QTEAEEEQAPEKM
+381 EQAPEQM
-394 PWEEDKE
+394 PWEEEKE

>member
-47 QQKSTA
+47 QQKSTV

-131 EVANST
+131 EVANSA
-137 LGQSLMVNDY
+137 LCKNLLDNHYLM
-147 RVQSTLI
+147 QTTLI
-154 NLVKGNGEAFSS
+154 NLVKRNGEAFSS
-166 VLGDKLADVQNF
+166 QLGDKLADVQNF

-196 SVAIIIPILSV
+196 SIAIIIPILSV

-220 SGQQMSGSMKAM
+220 SGQQMSSSMKAM

-296 KQVKVKSESGETVM
+296 KQVKIKSESGETVM

-318 ARIRLARARAID
+318 ARIRLARDRAID
-330 EERYKD
+330 EERYKVD
-336 EEPAPKKEEAKPKPA
+336 EPAPK
-351 AEEKEEKPAP
+351 
-361 QPEQAPDTA
+361 
-370 QAEPAAQESGT
+370 
-381 QTEAEEEQAPEKM
+381 
-394 PWEEDKE
+394 

>member
-1 MQFLGF
+1 MQVLGF
-7 LAVIFGPIMEWIYR
+7 LAIIFGPIMEWIYR

-61 MQEIQKKYAKDKARQ
+61 MQEIQKKYAKDKNRQ

-92 AGCMPMILNFLFIF
+92 AGCMPMALNFLFIF

-116 KYILGVSDAVISQMV
+116 QYILGVSQDVIAQMV
-131 EVANST
+131 EIANST
-137 LGQSLMVNDY
+137 LGESLIATDY
-147 RVQSTLI
+147 RVQSALI
-154 NLVKGNGEAFSS
+154 NLVKSNGEAFSS

-178 QMSFF
+178 QMMFF

-196 SVAIIIPILSV
+196 SIAIIIPILSV
-207 VTMIA
+207 VTMII
-212 VQVVTMKM
+212 VQVITMKM
-220 SGQQMSGSMKAM
+220 SGQEMSGSMKAL

-255 TVSNIAGFVQS
+255 TVSNIASFIQS
-266 LIAKRIYDPEKI
+266 LIAKRIYDPEQV

-296 KQVKVKSESGETVM
+296 KQVKIKSESGETVM

-336 EEPAPKKEEAKPKPA
+336 DEPAQKKEEEKPKA
-351 AEEKEEKPAP
+351 ALKEKKKKPAEN
-361 QPEQAPDTA
+361 QPAEASSETEQSSA
-370 QAEPAAQESGT
+370 QAGPED
-381 QTEAEEEQAPEKM
+381 EQAPEQM
-394 PWEEDKE
+394 PWEEEKE